1 MRRGSGPSRGGEEGG
16 GQGACHIDKPQVI
29 VRQRDITRHVISP
42 ISARRAVSGS
52 HLLIA
57 IIAVAVRLP
66 TRGSASA
73 ETVPVTMSG
82 PRPGSAWRFRSRV
95 GTLSAPSARPATCG
109 ASAPCGSGSGRLV
122 DGAGTPARIS
132 RTLTIAGRD
141 YGKGEGGRPLRP
153 SGRGHSAFRS
163 VLKAAT
169 GGDAPPLES
178 PAIAERRSPACG
190 TAPSSLVSIEVCGR
204 SIAGVSSQRLLSP
217 AREAAFRVGP
227 LGDASSAS
235 GTLLVT
241 GPNDTIRSSGN

>member
-109 ASAPCGSGSGRLV
+109 VSAPCGSGSGRLV

-141 YGKGEGGRPLRP
+141 YGKGEGGDLSVRQDGGIPLSDPSSRSQRGARP
-153 SGRGHSAFRS
+153 
-163 VLKAAT
+163 
-169 GGDAPPLES
+169 PPLES
-178 PAIAERRSPACG
+178 PAIAGVPPALPCFNSDPRSPCG
-190 TAPSSLVSIEVCGR
+190 WS
-204 SIAGVSSQRLLSP
+204 
-217 AREAAFRVGP
+217 
-227 LGDASSAS
+227 
-235 GTLLVT
+235 VT
-241 GPNDTIRSSGN
+241 